1 MSVAGS
7 ALFTLCGALA
17 LLSALG
23 TIIVKSPIRAAMS
36 LFVHILALSGLFLTL
51 HAHLLAA
58 LQVLVYAGAV
68 VVLFVFVIMLI
79 GPNVGDRGTT
89 RGLVTRTAA
98 AAVMGVLTL
107 AFSAALAVEAPARA
121 VIEACAP
128 GQGAECNQF
137 GGVGGF
143 SSELYK
149 AGVVPFELISI
160 LLTVAIVG
168 AIAVARGRTALEVTT
183 ARKRRLER
191 ESAAAPAE
199 IQAPAASA
207 LAAES
212 SAAPVLRGNTV
223 GPVASGGE

>member
-1 MSVAGS
+1 MSIAGT
-7 ALFTLCGALA
+7 ALFVFCGLLA

-79 GPNVGDRGTT
+79 GPGVDDPPTT

-98 AAVMGVLTL
+98 AALMGVLTL
-107 AFSAALAVEAPARA
+107 AFAAALAVQAPERA
-121 VIEACAP
+121 MIEACAP
-128 GQGAECNQF
+128 DQGAECDQF

-143 SSELYK
+143 SAELFK

-168 AIAVARGRTALEVTT
+168 AIAVARGRSAQEVAI

-191 ESAAAPAE
+191 EAAAAAGSP
-199 IQAPAASA
+199 APAAP
-207 LAAES
+207 LGGDGGI
-212 SAAPVLRGNTV
+212 APALRGGAAV
-223 GPVASGGE
+223 DPAASGGE

>member
-1 MSVAGS
+1 MSIPGTG
-7 ALFTLCGALA
+7 LFVLCSLLA
-17 LLSALG
+17 LLAALG
-23 TIIVKSPIRAAMS
+23 TVIVKSPIRAAMS

-79 GPNVGDRGTT
+79 GPGVDDPGTT

-98 AAVMGVLTL
+98 AAIMGVLTL
-107 AFSAALAVEAPARA
+107 SFSAVLAVQAPERA
-121 VIEACAP
+121 LIEGCAP

-143 SSELYK
+143 SSELFR

-160 LLTVAIVG
+160 LLTVAIIG
-168 AIAVARGRTALEVTT
+168 AIAVARGRSAQEVAA
-183 ARKRRLER
+183 ARKRRLAHE
-191 ESAAAPAE
+191 
-199 IQAPAASA
+199 AASA
-207 LAAES
+207 SGGAAVPAELAAEP
-212 SAAPVLRGNTV
+212 A
-223 GPVASGGE
+223 ASGGE